1 MNLFQKNPFA
11 NKISQTKIAGKN
23 PIMDEAKKL
32 ENIKEKMIKLKFQK
46 QQIQT
51 PQKTDPQ
58 KLTVKD
64 KIDIL
69 RNINK

>member
-1 MNLFQKNPFA
+1 
-11 NKISQTKIAGKN
+11 
-23 PIMDEAKKL
+23 MDEAKKIG
-32 ENIKEKMIKLKFQK
+32 NIKEKMIKLKFQK